1 MERQTKI
8 GFNETGDAMTRSCN
22 KCGFFV
28 NNPDPSLKHTG
39 YCLFLKSDNI
49 ERKDSEERIKITN
62 GKEIEIA
69 ENCEGYF
76 DVADN

>member
-1 MERQTKI
+1 
-8 GFNETGDAMTRSCN
+8 MTRSCN

-28 NNPDPSLKHTG
+28 NIPDPSVKHTG
-39 YCLFLKSDNI
+39 YCLFLKLGNV
-49 ERKDSEERIKITN
+49 ENKDYEEKIKITN

-76 DVADN
+76 DVVQYFS